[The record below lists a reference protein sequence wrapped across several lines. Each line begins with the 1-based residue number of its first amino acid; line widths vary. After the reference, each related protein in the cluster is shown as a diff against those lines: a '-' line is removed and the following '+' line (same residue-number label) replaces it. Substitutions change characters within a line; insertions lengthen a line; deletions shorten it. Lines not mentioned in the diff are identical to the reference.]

1 MMHAIIFSLIDFV
14 TIIGAVIWIASSS
27 SEVEAA
33 EED

>member
-1 MMHAIIFSLIDFV
+1 MHAIISSLIDIV
-14 TIIGAVIWIASSS
+14 TIIGSVIWIAISS